1 MKGDLATSWRFEAI
15 GTTWVIDAETP
26 LTHQTMRAVALRM
39 DAFDRAWSRFR
50 PGSVVD
56 DLRTGPGRHRMPDDA
71 GPLLA
76 TYETLFRLTDG
87 AVSPCVGTS
96 LERLGYDAAYSL
108 RAGPPV
114 ASPSWA
120 DVRWE
125 PPYLTTRE
133 PFVLDVGAAGKG
145 YLADLVAETLRTHL
159 GDAAFTVD
167 ASGDLVRRGPALRVA
182 LEHPLDPSV
191 AVGVVELG
199 GDGRGALCAS
209 AVNRRSW
216 PGREGTTNH
225 HVLDAR
231 TGRPTSGVLATW
243 VLADDALT
251 ADAAT
256 TALFFVEPERLAAE
270 LDVACVVMG
279 ADRRLVASP
288 DFPGELFT

>member
-1 MKGDLATSWRFEAI
+1 MDALVTSWRFEAI
-15 GTTWVIDAETP
+15 GTTWVIDADIP
-26 LTHQTMRAVALRM
+26 LTHQAMRAVALRV

-56 DLRTGPGRHRMPDDA
+56 DLRAGAGCHRMPEDA

-76 TYETLFRLTDG
+76 TYETLFRLTEG

-96 LERLGYDAAYSL
+96 LERLGYDATYSL
-108 RAGPPV
+108 EAGAPV
-114 ASPSWA
+114 AAPSWA
-120 DVRWE
+120 DVQWE
-125 PPYLTTRE
+125 PPCLTTRE

-167 ASGDLVRRGPALRVA
+167 ASGDLLRQGATLRVA
-182 LEHPLDPSV
+182 LEHPLDPSA

-199 GDGRGALCAS
+199 GEGRGALCAS

-216 PGREGTTNH
+216 PGQEGSTNH

-231 TGRPTSGVLATW
+231 TGRPTQDVLATW
-243 VLADDALT
+243 ALADDALT
-251 ADAAT
+251 ADAAA

-270 LDVACVVMG
+270 LDVTCVVMG
-279 ADRRLVASP
+279 ADQRLLASP
-288 DFPGELFT
+288 DFPGELFR